1 MRGWGEQSQ
10 RPLRTKPRRM
20 RGHAYAAHPKLRIGS
35 FFPEDELE
43 RFQRVERALVDAA
56 TKIYATGE
64 LFS

>member
-1 MRGWGEQSQ
+1 
-10 RPLRTKPRRM
+10 M

-43 RFQRVERALVDAA
+43 RFQRVDRTLVDDA